1 MIPQGLSGSS
11 AEFGGI
17 RPARGP
23 PYGHAPKTITRK
35 APPGGNA
42 HARRTRLRSPR
53 ANVWLMTEL
62 LLWLHIGFAI
72 FTLGPITA
80 ATMSTPRF
88 IRTKDVNVLRYL
100 HKTTR
105 IYGIAAIGVFL
116 FGLVLGREFLG
127 KPYLSVSMT
136 LFIVAAV
143 LLVIVDRDQAT
154 AIRVLG
160 TETPD
165 DDAKMQT
172 GRIAALS
179 GVVALIWLVILV
191 LMVWGNPA

>member
-1 MIPQGLSGSS
+1 
-11 AEFGGI
+11 
-17 RPARGP
+17 
-23 PYGHAPKTITRK
+23 
-35 APPGGNA
+35 
-42 HARRTRLRSPR
+42 
-53 ANVWLMTEL
+53 MTEL

-88 IRTKDVNVLRYL
+88 IRAKDVNVLRYL

-105 IYGIAAIGVFL
+105 IYGVAALGVFL
-116 FGLVLGREFLG
+116 FGLLLGREFLG
-127 KPYLSVSMT
+127 KPYLSISMT
-136 LFIVAAV
+136 LFVVAAV

-154 AIRVLG
+154 AIRVLAAEAP
-160 TETPD
+160 T
-165 DDAKMQT
+165 DDAKTQR

-191 LMVWGNPA
+191 LMIWGG